1 LSFEKE
7 ANLIVFFR
15 IKNNKNH
22 IHYLLVLI
30 SINFKNRQTIGHGI
44 PMVAS
49 SPVRNDMNS
58 LGPGNQVEIQPSASA
73 YQTSAMSW
81 KSINDYSLNGMND
94 INLTHGMTSPN
105 GRQSMQHTNVAYDQ
119 MISFGSDEEDCFDN
133 LSDQGND
140 DSISSNGIDE
150 TRIQQL

>member
-1 LSFEKE
+1 MINFS
-7 ANLIVFFR
+7 
-15 IKNNKNH
+15 IK
-22 IHYLLVLI
+22 
-30 SINFKNRQTIGHGI
+30 FKNRQTIGHGI

-49 SPVRNDMNS
+49 SPVRNDINN

-81 KSINDYSLNGMND
+81 KTMNEYSLNGMND

-140 DSISSNGIDE
+140 DSVSSNGIDE